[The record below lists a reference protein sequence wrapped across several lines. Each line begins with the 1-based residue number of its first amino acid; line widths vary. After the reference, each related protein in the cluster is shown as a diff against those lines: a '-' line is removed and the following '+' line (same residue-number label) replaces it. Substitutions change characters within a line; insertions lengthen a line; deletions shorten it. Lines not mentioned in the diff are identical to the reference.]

1 MGILS
6 RFVDI
11 MRSNVNSLLEKCE
24 DPAKMVDQMLID
36 LREDLAEV
44 KRETASVMADEKS
57 AKRKMDECKADVEK
71 YTISAQNALKAG
83 NEGDAKKL
91 IASKQKLENTL
102 VSLTATYDAAHA
114 NSEKMKQLHDK
125 LVQDI
130 EDLEARKDAIKA
142 KVATAKAQEH
152 MNKMVSGVDTSSSIA
167 AFERME
173 AKANKM
179 LDAAQA
185 EADLNER
192 TSSTADLAEKYTA
205 GCDKTVEDELAKM
218 KAELGLS

>member
-6 RFVDI
+6 RFKDI
-11 MRSNVNSLLEKCE
+11 MASNVNALLDKFE
-24 DPAKMVDQMLID
+24 DPTKMVDQMLID

-44 KRETASVMADEKS
+44 KKETAAVMADEKS

-71 YTISAQNALKAG
+71 YTLSAQNALKAG
-83 NEGDAKKL
+83 NEEDAKKL
-91 IASKQKLENTL
+91 IASKQKLETTL
-102 VSLTATYDAAHA
+102 ASLTATYDAAHV

-130 EDLEARKDAIKA
+130 EDLENRKDAIKA

-179 LDAAQA
+179 LDAANA
-185 EADLNER
+185 EADLNAS
-192 TSSTADLAEKYTA
+192 TSSAADLADKYTT
-205 GCDKTVEDELAKM
+205 GTDTTVDVELAKM
-218 KAELGLS
+218 KAELGL

>member
-6 RFVDI
+6 RFKDI
-11 MRSNVNSLLEKCE
+11 MASNVNALLDKFE
-24 DPAKMVDQMLID
+24 DPTKMVDQMLID

-44 KRETASVMADEKS
+44 KKETAAVMADEKS

-71 YTISAQNALKAG
+71 YTLSAQNALKAG
-83 NEGDAKKL
+83 NEEDAKKL
-91 IASKQKLENTL
+91 IASKQKLETTL
-102 VSLTATYDAAHA
+102 ASLTATYDAAHV

-130 EDLEARKDAIKA
+130 EDLENRKDAIKA

-179 LDAAQA
+179 LDAANA
-185 EADLNER
+185 EADLNAS
-192 TSSTADLAEKYTA
+192 TSSAADLADKYTT
-205 GCDKTVEDELAKM
+205 GTDTTVDDELAKM
-218 KAELGLS
+218 KAELGL